1 VTQGAAPPPSTAAV
15 PESVPLT
22 AIDVQGRRQSDLK
35 IPESSFGRFPEN
47 LVKDIPQS
55 LTIVPLEL
63 MRQQADFSLRDA
75 LRNVTGISLVAG
87 EGGLQGDNLTLRGF
101 PAKNDLFLDGIRD
114 FGSYTRDIF

>member
-1 VTQGAAPPPSTAAV
+1 M

-22 AIDVQGRRQSDLK
+22 AVDVQGRRQSDLK

-87 EGGLQGDNLTLRGF
+87 
-101 PAKNDLFLDGIRD
+101 
-114 FGSYTRDIF
+114 